1 MGSIPQLGK
10 SQLQYS
16 CLGNLMAK
24 RAWQATV
31 MESQRIGN
39 NLATKQQQQMSI
51 IGFPGGSLVKNPPTN
66 AVDTGSIPGSGRS
79 PGEEY
84 GNHSRSLARESKS
97 HG

>member
-1 MGSIPQLGK
+1 
-10 SQLQYS
+10 
-16 CLGNLMAK
+16 
-24 RAWQATV
+24 
-31 MESQRIGN
+31 
-39 NLATKQQQQMSI
+39 MSI

-66 AVDTGSIPGSGRS
+66 AEDTGSIPGSGRS